1 MSDFVGLKVFAP
13 ATVANVAVGYDI
25 LGFAIN
31 GPGDEIKIG
40 YGKTPGLKIRAIHG
54 AQNRLPKSIEKN
66 TAGVSAQALLEHLG
80 KTDMAIEIDIYKKMP
95 FASGM
100 GSSAASAVAGAFAVN
115 EFLGC
120 PLSKR
125 ELLPFV
131 LKGEEAADGA
141 YHADNVAPSL
151 LGGIVL
157 IRNNREHDVIKL
169 PVPHGIYAVVIHPN
183 ISVLTADS
191 RDILSDTVSM
201 DQMIEQSGNLAA
213 FVAGLYRSD
222 LELIRRSL
230 KDVIIEPQRAK
241 LIPHFYDLKEI
252 AYKNEALGFSIS
264 GAGPSLFALCQN
276 SLIAESV
283 AINIHAHLKSK
294 GVESQYYISE
304 INKEGAVK
312 L

>member
-1 MSDFVGLKVFAP
+1 MSGFVGLKVFAP

-31 GPGDEIKIG
+31 GPGDEIKISP
-40 YGKTPGLKIRAIHG
+40 GKEPGLKIRAIHG
-54 AQNRLPKSIEKN
+54 AENKLPKDIHKN

-80 KTDMAIEIDIYKKMP
+80 KENEPIEIEIFKKMP

-115 EFLGC
+115 EYFGC
-120 PLSKR
+120 PLTKK

-131 LKGEEAADGA
+131 MKGEMAADGA
-141 YHADNVAPSL
+141 YHADNVGPSL

-157 IRNNREHDVIKL
+157 IRNNEEHDVINL
-169 PVPHGIYAVVIHPN
+169 PIPHGIYAVVIHPN
-183 ISVLTADS
+183 ISILTSES
-191 RDILSDTVSM
+191 RGVLSDTVSLEKVI
-201 DQMIEQSGNLAA
+201 QQTGNIAS
-213 FVAGLYRSD
+213 FVASLYRSD
-222 LELIRRSL
+222 WDLLKRSL
-230 KDVIIEPQRAK
+230 NDVIIEPQRAK

-252 AYKNEALGFSIS
+252 ALKEKALGFSIS

-276 SLIAESV
+276 SLIAENV
-283 AINIHAHLKSK
+283 AASLTAHLKQNK
-294 GVESQYYISE
+294 IESQAYISL
-304 INKEGAVK
+304 INGEGAVK

>member
-25 LGFAIN
+25 LGFAIE

-40 YGKTPGLKIRAIHG
+40 YGKNPGLKIRAIHG
-54 AQNRLPKSIEKN
+54 AKNKLPKSIEKN
-66 TAGVSAQALLEHLG
+66 TAGVAAQALLKYLG
-80 KTDMAIEIDIYKKMP
+80 KEEMPIEMDIYKKMP

-120 PLSKR
+120 PLNKK

-131 LKGEEAADGA
+131 LKGEQVADGA

-151 LGGIVL
+151 MGGIVL
-157 IRNNREHDVIKL
+157 IRNNQEHDIINL
-169 PVPHGIYAVVIHPN
+169 PVPNGIYAVVIHPE
-183 ISVLTADS
+183 ISVLTSES
-191 RDILSDTVSM
+191 RSILSDTITM

-213 FVAGLYRSD
+213 FVASLYRSD
-222 LELIRRSL
+222 LELMKRSL
-230 KDVIIEPQRAK
+230 KDIIVEPQRAK
-241 LIPHFYDLKEI
+241 LIPHFYDLKDI
-252 AYKNEALGFSIS
+252 ALKNEALGFSIS

-276 SLIAESV
+276 SLIAENV
-283 AINIHAHLKSK
+283 ATKICEHLISK
-294 GVESQYYISE
+294 GIESQSYISE
-304 INKEGAVK
+304 INKEGAIK